1 LNSWTKWV
9 LAFLVTI
16 AASGPLAAK
25 AEEPGAAMPAIQ
37 AKFIGQVCAALR
49 ARLDAANDLKKRLI
63 AKDLDGQLRKL
74 FEKARK
80 IDKWVG
86 EIGFLEVDSKGQAAV
101 VINMPN
107 LTDTSNC
114 LIMLGNVE
122 QKGLFNRRYFTTIK
136 EGSALFRMLAE
147 MEMGD
152 SIRFSG
158 EFVVDATGAP
168 RHQEID
174 AFYVKIFSIEATLP
188 IVQDEA
194 EAGNGEP
201 EDEDTEDKK

>member
-1 LNSWTKWV
+1 
-9 LAFLVTI
+9 
-16 AASGPLAAK
+16 
-25 AEEPGAAMPAIQ
+25 
-37 AKFIGQVCAALR
+37 
-49 ARLDAANDLKKRLI
+49 
-63 AKDLDGQLRKL
+63 
-74 FEKARK
+74 
-80 IDKWVG
+80 
-86 EIGFLEVDSKGQAAV
+86 
-101 VINMPN
+101 
-107 LTDTSNC
+107 
-114 LIMLGNVE
+114 
-122 QKGLFNRRYFTTIK
+122 
-136 EGSALFRMLAE
+136 MLAE